1 MNQRNFEYLSS
12 QLKYTGFGQTL
23 NGQLKDQIEKDQQQ
37 FRLQHTSVY
46 GKDQLHSTLQF
57 TRSMQSDLYFF
68 NSYKASIQ
76 KDQQPQGPSQTFYI
90 GREGANITQKEAYNL
105 LDGRSVFKDM
115 TTRDGKL
122 YQAWLQLDFNQN
134 TPNGN
139 YRIKQYNSNYGYDLI
154 GALNNLPIKELAAQ
168 QERLKVIESLL
179 KGNRQSVTLLGQQ
192 GEQKVYLEAN
202 PQFKAVI
209 LYDVN
214 YQRITPASKLKE
226 EQQNTI
232 SERESQSQRTSRGL
246 R

>member
-23 NGQLKDQIEKDQQQ
+23 DSQLREQMEKDQQQ
-37 FRLQHTSVY
+37 FKLQHTAIY

-57 TRSMQSDLYFF
+57 NRSMQSDLYFF
-68 NSYKASIQ
+68 NSYKAAIQ
-76 KDQQPQGPSQTFYI
+76 KNQQQPGPSQTFYI

-115 TTRDGKL
+115 TTRDGRL

-154 GALNNLPIKELAAQ
+154 GALKNLPIKELSPQ

-179 KGNRQSVTLLGQQ
+179 KGNRQSVTLLGEK